1 MNLLL
6 WCEIRRDNDL
16 PAFGGRFREHMAAK
30 RNPEVYAASISAWNL
45 LAEGLKRLGIEA
57 LPDVEFTDWGKPYF
71 VNCRLQFSLS
81 HSGSI
86 AAALISDQACG
97 LDVEIIREEL
107 AEKLKARVLS
117 DDEIDM
123 DFFEVWTKK
132 EAAGKLSG
140 RGLSSKPREMNLSK
154 FEKMQLF
161 KKRITDSQGR
171 EYFLTAVCENREI
184 IVENKEI
191 IEEIKETD
199 C

>member
-1 MNLLL
+1 MNLLF

-30 RNPEVYAASISAWNL
+30 RNPEVYAASLSAWNL

-57 LPDVEFTDWGKPYF
+57 LPDVEFTENGKPYF

-117 DDEIDM
+117 SEEEGL

-140 RGLSSKPREMNLSK
+140 RGLPSKPKEMNLSQ

-171 EYFLTAVCENREI
+171 EYFITAVCENREI